1 MLEPDRAILAQ
12 VADKGRDEC
21 DGEDGGIKVNEEEW
35 FVICMVRED
44 ILENGQMI
52 SYCEEI
58 RVI

>member
-44 ILENGQMI
+44 ILENGQ
-52 SYCEEI
+52 C
-58 RVI
+58 